1 MWSAVSTMEATGTQI
16 GEETEG
22 RIERCVDCVFVS
34 GGAGAARLQADLS
47 LDLVAVTTVGR

>member
-1 MWSAVSTMEATGTQI
+1 MKATGTQI

-34 GGAGAARLQADLS
+34 GGVGAARLQADLS